1 MTDTDIDILEQER
14 RHREALSDRL
24 VNEFYDDIYG
34 HSAKALVY
42 FEMAR
47 KFLNNPD
54 AKLSE
59 AWGQLFEEFACDE
72 NKINHDYEIL
82 EFIAAQCRRYGAGQ

>member
-1 MTDTDIDILEQER
+1 MTDIDIREQER
-14 RHREALSDRL
+14 RHRQALSDRL

-34 HSAKALVY
+34 HSAEALVY

-59 AWGQLFEEFACDE
+59 AWGQLFEEFACDD

-82 EFIAAQCRRYGAGQ
+82 GFIAAQCRRYGASQY

>member
-1 MTDTDIDILEQER
+1 MTDIDIREQER
-14 RHREALSDRL
+14 RHRVALSDRL

-34 HSAKALVY
+34 HSVEALVY

-47 KFLNNPD
+47 KFLNNPN

-59 AWGQLFEEFACDE
+59 VWGQLFEEFACDE
-72 NKINHDYEIL
+72 NKIAHDYEIL

>member
-1 MTDTDIDILEQER
+1 MTDTDIDIREQER

-34 HSAKALVY
+34 HSVEALVY

-54 AKLSE
+54 ARLSE
-59 AWGQLFEEFACDE
+59 AWGQLFEEFADDV
-72 NKINHDYEIL
+72 NKISHDYEIL
-82 EFIAAQCRRYGAGQ
+82 EFVAAQCRRYGAGQ